1 MEGALGMVDCSGV
14 RVLVLTGYGIN
25 CDYETAHA
33 FAMDEVGATA
43 ERVHVNDLLDDGGRA
58 AVQLHDYDIFV
69 VPGGFSFGDNIA
81 AGRVLANKL
90 RVHLAGP
97 LTEFVEDGKLVLG
110 ICNGFQ
116 VLAKM
121 GLLPATRGL
130 CARQDATVTYNDSGR
145 FEDRWV
151 HLQVEPESPC
161 VFTRGLKGLYFPVR
175 HGEGKVIAR
184 SPRLLREWED
194 RQLIPLRYVAP
205 DGSAATYPWNPNGSV
220 NDIAGLCD
228 PTGRI
233 FGLMPH
239 PEAYLYRTNHPRW
252 TRERVPAVGQGVALF
267 RNAVRHAV
275 RRQRQHWSK
284 AS

>member
-1 MEGALGMVDCSGV
+1 MVGAGDV

-33 FAMDEVGATA
+33 FEMGPVGATA
-43 ERVHVNDLLDDGGRA
+43 ERVHVNDLLDSAGTTR
-58 AVQLHDYDIFV
+58 LHDYDLFV

-81 AGRVLANKL
+81 SGRVLANKL
-90 RVHLAGP
+90 RVHLAGA
-97 LTEFVEDGKLVLG
+97 LQEFVEDGKLILG

-116 VLAKM
+116 VLVKM
-121 GLLPATRGL
+121 GLLPATKQL
-130 CARQDATVTYNDSGR
+130 CGPQEATVTFNDSGR

-151 HLQVEPESPC
+151 HLAVDPDSPC
-161 VFTRGLKGLYFPVR
+161 ICTRGLTRLYLPVR
-175 HGEGKVIAR
+175 HGEGKVVAR
-184 SPRLLREWED
+184 DKRLLTRLD
-194 RQLIPLRYVAP
+194 AQGQIPLRYVGP
-205 DGSAATYPWNPNGSV
+205 DGEPAGYPWNPNGSV
-220 NDIAGLCD
+220 ADIAGLCD

-252 TRERVPAVGQGVALF
+252 TRERVAAEGQGVAIY
-267 RNAVRHAV
+267 RNAVQYAAK
-275 RRQRQHWSK
+275 RQAQEWST